1 VIGSTDPSYKDPLL
15 PPLLR
20 MDMLLDPPQL
30 VATLPLRV
38 NSAKRVTNPRI
49 FFPRDER
56 RRSGR
61 EASQANS
68 AREAKTAIRAPEP
81 ILYERERNE
90 ATSRRLSRQK

>member
-15 PPLLR
+15 PLLLR

-38 NSAKRVTNPRI
+38 NSAKRATNPRI
-49 FFPRDER
+49 FFPRDEQR
-56 RRSGR
+56 KTGR

-68 AREAKTAIRAPEP
+68 AREAKTVIRATES

-90 ATSRRLSRQK
+90 ATSRRLSCQK